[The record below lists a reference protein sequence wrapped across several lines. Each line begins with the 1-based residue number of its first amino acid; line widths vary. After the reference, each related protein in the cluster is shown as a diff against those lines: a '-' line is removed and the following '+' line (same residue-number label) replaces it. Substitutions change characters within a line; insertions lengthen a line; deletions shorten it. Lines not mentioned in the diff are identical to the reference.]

1 MRVLSLRNEKLY
13 NKVCIIN
20 RLTKHV
26 WLFAFFFFLST
37 CTQPGRPIAGA
48 GVGGDPFSGGGSGP
62 VVAEDIELRVRN
74 LNFNDARLYALSG
87 GSRRRLG
94 QVTALSDEI
103 LKIPWQFTDRLR
115 IEIDLVTGPSCVT
128 REFMVDPG
136 EILELQIESRF
147 DPTGLCR

>member
-1 MRVLSLRNEKLY
+1 M
-13 NKVCIIN
+13 
-20 RLTKHV
+20 
-26 WLFAFFFFLST
+26 
-37 CTQPGRPIAGA
+37 
-48 GVGGDPFSGGGSGP
+48 
-62 VVAEDIELRVRN
+62 
-74 LNFNDARLYALSG
+74 
-87 GSRRRLG
+87 
-94 QVTALSDEI
+94 TALSDEI